1 MRGVIRKILL
11 TGIVVAGA
19 SAHAS
24 GGVIAFSGAVVEPTC
39 SAGTQHIAAAQA
51 VGAAQRYRCSEQPG
65 AATSQVAQSYALT
78 VTDTAGTPLGSDRLI
93 VYFANYLSAPPKLV
107 TQVYD

>member
-1 MRGVIRKILL
+1 MQGVIRKILL
-11 TGIVVAGA
+11 TGIVVAGS

-51 VGAAQRYRCSEQPG
+51 VTTAQRYRCSEQPG
-65 AATSQVAQSYALT
+65 ATAAQVAQSYALS
-78 VTDTAGTPLGSDRLI
+78 VTELTGTPLGSDRLI
-93 VYFANYLSAPPKLV
+93 VYFANYLSAQPKLV

>member
-11 TGIVVAGA
+11 AGIVVAGS

-39 SAGTQHIAAAQA
+39 SVGTQRIAAAEA
-51 VGAAQRYRCSEQPG
+51 VGTSQRYHCSEQVS
-65 AATSQVAQSYALT
+65 AASAQVAQSYALS
-78 VTDTAGTPLGSDRLI
+78 VTELTGTPLGSDRLI
-93 VYFANYLSAPPKLV
+93 VYFANYLSAQPKLV